1 METADSLAN
10 EVDQNSLR
18 STGQDLAEGPIYSYE
33 LVQEVEID
41 YTRPVVILGRLLPM
55 VHDYDSAH
63 IKDFYIG
70 GAMPR
75 FLTS

>member
-55 VHDYDSAH
+55 VHDYNSANTVRH
-63 IKDFYIG
+63 
-70 GAMPR
+70 
-75 FLTS
+75 LTIYSHYE